1 LRVVIL
7 NKQQLGKEIAA
18 LRKRKKFSQGQLAE
32 GICTQSAVSQIEKGL
47 VYPKVDTLYYL
58 AAKLDTSFSHF
69 VNLLLEEN
77 LSWEE
82 EVQHLENL
90 IAEQKHK
97 DICSYVQKL
106 REKNGQLEDWIRSFT
121 SWAFSLSQY
130 YCGDISLKRTI
141 QELKQL
147 YRTSGSIV
155 LKNGSLDVR
164 ILNSIAFLY
173 AMNKDYS
180 QSLYY
185 YDKILKGG
193 GSAEEKISG
202 HERTI
207 HQIRVMYNKAKTL
220 YDMKETIQSLQVI
233 EEGIRLSLQNE
244 NMSLLGQFFYYKG
257 QCLEHL
263 QMDPEETAECY
274 KKALF
279 LFELLNKKLYSRL
292 VWEHKSRY
300 IT

>member
-1 LRVVIL
+1 MVIL

-18 LRKRKKFSQGQLAE
+18 LRKRKKLSQGQLAE
-32 GICTQSAVSQIEKGL
+32 GICTQPAVSQIEKGL

-69 VNLLLEEN
+69 VNLLMEEN

-97 DICSYVQKL
+97 EICSYVQKL
-106 REKNGQLEDWIRSFT
+106 REKNGQLEEWISTFT
-121 SWAFSLSQY
+121 SWAFSLSKY
-130 YCGDISLKRTI
+130 HCGDISLKRTI

-147 YRTSGSIV
+147 YSMSDSIV
-155 LKNGSLDVR
+155 LKSGNLHVR
-164 ILNSIAFLY
+164 ILNSIAFLH
-173 AMNKDYS
+173 ALNKDYS

-185 YDKILKGG
+185 YDKILEDG
-193 GSAEEKISG
+193 GSAGEKKGG

-207 HQIRVMYNKAKTL
+207 YQIRVMYNKAKTL
-220 YDMKETIQSLQVI
+220 YDMKEAVKSLQVI
-233 EEGIRLSLQNE
+233 EDGIRLSLQNE
-244 NMSLLGQFFYYKG
+244 NMSLLGQFYYYKG
-257 QCLEHL
+257 QCFEHL
-263 QMDPEETAECY
+263 KREPEETAECY
-274 KKALF
+274 EKALF

-292 VWEHKSRY
+292 VWEHKSHY